1 MEPTDISRSSPREGD
16 VSERMIEVNGVEL
29 CSEAFGAPTDP
40 PILLVMG
47 LGASMLWWEDGFCRM
62 LADRGRLVIR
72 YDHRDTG
79 RSATYEPGHPGYN
92 GFDLIAD
99 AAGVLDSYGLPAAH
113 VVGVS
118 AGGAFAQLLA
128 LDFAERVLSLV
139 LISTSPATPGN
150 RSLPPPTKPLSRFL
164 GEAQVDW
171 SNLESVIDYLV
182 DYARLLAG
190 DQRPSDEVAL
200 RALIRRDVE
209 RANNAASLQNHGL
222 MPEDDRK
229 HQPLSS
235 ITAPTLV
242 IHGTADPMFPLA
254 HGEALASEIPDAT
267 LLVLDRAGHGVDPA
281 DWQIIVPAI
290 VAHTARA
297 GGASSSPVR

>member
-1 MEPTDISRSSPREGD
+1 
-16 VSERMIEVNGVEL
+16 MIEANGVEL

-40 PILLVMG
+40 PILLIMG
-47 LGASMLWWEDGFCRM
+47 IGASMLWWDDEFCRM
-62 LADRGRLVIR
+62 LADSGRFVIR

-79 RSATYEPGHPGYN
+79 RSATYEPGHPGYT
-92 GFDLIAD
+92 GFDLISD
-99 AAGVLDSYGLPAAH
+99 AVGVLDSYGLWAAH

-139 LISTSPATPGN
+139 LISTSPATPGDRN
-150 RSLPPPTKPLSRFL
+150 LPPPTKPLSRFL

-171 SNLESVIDYLV
+171 SNLASVIDYLV
-182 DYARLLAG
+182 DYSCLLAG
-190 DQRPSDEVAL
+190 DQRPCDEFAL
-200 RALIRRDVE
+200 RALVRRDVE
-209 RANNAASLQNHGL
+209 HANNAASLQNHGL
-222 MPEDDRK
+222 IADDGDRS
-229 HQPLSS
+229 HHPLSS

-254 HGEALASEIPDAT
+254 HGEALSTEITGAT

-290 VAHTARA
+290 VAHTAPA
-297 GGASSSPVR
+297 GGASASHVR